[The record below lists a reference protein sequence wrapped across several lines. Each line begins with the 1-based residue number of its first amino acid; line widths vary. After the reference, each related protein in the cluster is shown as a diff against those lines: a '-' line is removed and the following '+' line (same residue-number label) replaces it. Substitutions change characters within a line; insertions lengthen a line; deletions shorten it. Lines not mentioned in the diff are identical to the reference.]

1 MNLPIPYPDP
11 MPLPA
16 PVWLLRTLLLLTFF
30 LHVLFMNCLLGG
42 TAVALVC
49 TLRRQSSAFSARL
62 AGDLGRLLPSVFA
75 FTITLG
81 VAPLLFLQVMY
92 GQFLYASSILIGVP
106 WLAIIAMVVLAY
118 YGVYFFSM
126 TLAKTQGH
134 EQKGSTTVVL
144 ALVVLLLATIAFV
157 YSNNFT
163 LMLAPERWLNLYH
176 SNASGW
182 NLNWLEPSLLP
193 RYLHFVLGA
202 LAVSGLGLVVLGLRQ
217 QEVRPQVDGYRH
229 WLIEQGSL
237 LFTGTTLLNLGV
249 GFWFLVK
256 LPGPVRLAFVGGN
269 GLATAWLGI
278 GMLLPLAAVAHLI
291 LAKASKSPKRQL
303 AIGITCG
310 LLTVAVMVVM
320 RDALRNLALAPYFS
334 PSQLPVAPQ
343 WGIIGLFVLLFLAG
357 LATLYYMLRQV
368 AIATRMRVAAS
379 QKLQ

>member
-1 MNLPIPYPDP
+1 MNLPIPLPDP

-49 TLRRQSSAFSARL
+49 TMRRKSSAFSARL
-62 AGDLGRLLPSVFA
+62 AGDLGRLLPSIFA

-106 WLAIIAMVVLAY
+106 WLAIIGMVILAY

-126 TLAKTQGH
+126 KGREPNAKT
-134 EQKGSTTVVL
+134 TAALTVG
-144 ALVVLLLATIAFV
+144 VLLLATVAFV

-163 LMLAPERWLNLYH
+163 LMLTPERWLDLYH
-176 SNASGW
+176 GNASGW
-182 NLNWLEPSLLP
+182 NLNWSEPSLLP
-193 RYLHFVLGA
+193 RYFHFVLGA
-202 LAVSGLGLVVLGLRQ
+202 LAVSGLGLVVMGLRKQ
-217 QEVRPQVDGYRH
+217 ADEYRQ
-229 WLIEQGSL
+229 WLVEQGSM
-237 LFTGTTLLNLGV
+237 LFTGATLLNFGV

-269 GLATAWLGI
+269 GFATALLGF
-278 GMLLPLAAVAHLI
+278 GLLLPLAAVAHLI
-291 LAKASKSPKRQL
+291 VAKATKSPKRQL
-303 AIGITCG
+303 VIGVSCG
-310 LLTVAVMVVM
+310 VLTVAAMVIM
-320 RDALRNLALAPYFS
+320 RDVLRNLALAPNFS
-334 PSQLPVAPQ
+334 PNQLPVAPQ
-343 WGIIGLFVLLFLAG
+343 WSIIVLFVVLFVAG
-357 LATLYYMLRQV
+357 LATLYYMLRKV
-368 AIATRMRVAAS
+368 AIATRMQVAAA

>member
-11 MPLPA
+11 MPLPG

-49 TLRRQSSAFSARL
+49 AMRRKSSAFSARL

-92 GQFLYASSILIGVP
+92 GQFLYSSSILIGAP
-106 WLAIIAMVVLAY
+106 WLAIIGMVILAY

-126 TLAKTQGH
+126 KEH
-134 EQKGSTTVVL
+134 EHKGKTTVVL
-144 ALVVLLLATIAFV
+144 TLVLPLLASVAFV
-157 YSNNFT
+157 YSNAFT
-163 LMLAPERWLNLYH
+163 LMLGPERWLGLYH
-176 SNASGW
+176 SHASGW
-182 NLNWLEPSLLP
+182 NLNWSEPSLLP

-202 LAVSGLGLVVLGLRQ
+202 FAVSGLGLVVMGFRQ
-217 QEVRPQVDGYRH
+217 REDGYRQ
-229 WLIEQGSL
+229 WLIEQGSM
-237 LFTGTTLLNLGV
+237 LFTGATLLNFGA

-256 LPGPVRLAFVGGN
+256 LAGPARLAFVGGN
-269 GLATAWLGI
+269 GFATALLGV
-278 GMLLPLAAVAHLI
+278 GMLLPLAAIAHLI
-291 LAKASKSPKRQL
+291 MAKANKSPKRQL
-303 AIGITCG
+303 LIGVSCG

-320 RDALRNLALAPYFS
+320 RDLLRNLELAPHFS
-334 PSQLPVAPQ
+334 PYRLPVAPQ
-343 WGIIGLFVLLFLAG
+343 WGIILLFVLLFVAG
-357 LATLYYMLRQV
+357 LATLYYMLHKV
-368 AIATRMRVAAS
+368 AIATRMQAAAA

>member
-1 MNLPIPYPDP
+1 
-11 MPLPA
+11 
-16 PVWLLRTLLLLTFF
+16 
-30 LHVLFMNCLLGG
+30 MNCLLGG

-49 TLRRQSSAFSARL
+49 TMRRKSSAFSARL

-92 GQFLYASSILIGVP
+92 GHLLYASSILIGVP
-106 WLAIIAMVVLAY
+106 WLAIIGMVVLAY

-126 TLAKTQGH
+126 ILATTKGH
-134 EQKGSTTVVL
+134 EPNGKTAVVL
-144 ALVVLLLATIAFV
+144 ALVVVLLASIGFV

-176 SNASGW
+176 NNASGW

-217 QEVRPQVDGYRH
+217 QEVRQQVDGYRQ

-303 AIGITCG
+303 AIGISCG
-310 LLTVAVMVVM
+310 LLTLAVMVVM
-320 RDALRNLALAPYFS
+320 RDVLRNLALAPYFS

>member
-1 MNLPIPYPDP
+1 MNMPIPYPDP

-30 LHVLFMNCLLGG
+30 LHVMFMNCLFGG
-42 TAVALVC
+42 TTIALVC
-49 TLRRQSSAFSARL
+49 VLRRKSSAFSARL

-106 WLAIIAMVVLAY
+106 WLAIIGMVVLAY

-126 TLAKTQGH
+126 KQQ
-134 EQKGSTTVVL
+134 EQKSGTTVVL
-144 ALVVLLLATIAFV
+144 TLVVLLLATVAFV

-163 LMLAPERWLNLYH
+163 LMLTPGRWLDLYH
-176 SNASGW
+176 SNTGGW
-182 NLNWLEPSLLP
+182 NLNWSEPSLLP

-217 QEVRPQVDGYRH
+217 REDGYRQ
-229 WLIEQGSL
+229 WLIEQGFL
-237 LFTGTTLLNLGV
+237 MFTGTTLLNFGV

-256 LPGPVRLAFVGGN
+256 LPGPARLAFVGGN
-269 GLATAWLGI
+269 GFATALLGI
-278 GMLLPLAAVAHLI
+278 GLLLPLAAVAHLVM
-291 LAKASKSPKRQL
+291 AKASKSPKRQL
-303 AIGITCG
+303 LIGVSCG
-310 LLTVAVMVVM
+310 LVTVAVMIAM
-320 RDALRNLALAPYFS
+320 RDVLRNFALAPYFS

-343 WGIIGLFVLLFLAG
+343 WGIILLFVLLFVAG
-357 LATLYYMLRQV
+357 LATLYYMLRKV
-368 AIATRMRVAAS
+368 AIATRMQVPAA

>member
-42 TAVALVC
+42 AVVALVC
-49 TLRRQSSAFSARL
+49 TLRRRSSTLSARL

-126 TLAKTQGH
+126 TLAKTQEH
-134 EQKGSTTVVL
+134 EQKGGTTIVL

-163 LMLAPERWLNLYH
+163 LMLAPEHWLNLYH
-176 SNASGW
+176 SNAGGW
-182 NLNWLEPSLLP
+182 SLNWLEPSLLP

-202 LAVSGLGLVVLGLRQ
+202 LAVSGLGLVVMGLRQ
-217 QEVRPQVDGYRH
+217 QEVPQQVDGYRQ

-237 LFTGTTLLNLGV
+237 LFTGTTLLNFGV

-269 GLATAWLGI
+269 GLATAWLGM

-291 LAKASKSPKRQL
+291 VSKASKSPQRQL
-303 AIGITCG
+303 AIGISCG
-310 LLTVAVMVVM
+310 LLTVAIMVVM
-320 RDALRNLALAPYFS
+320 RDVLRNLALAPYFS
-334 PSQLPVAPQ
+334 PRQLPFAPQ
-343 WGIIGLFVLLFLAG
+343 WGIIGLFLLLFLAG

>member
-1 MNLPIPYPDP
+1 

-49 TLRRQSSAFSARL
+49 TLRRKSSAFSARL

-106 WLAIIAMVVLAY
+106 WLAIIGMVVLAY

-134 EQKGSTTVVL
+134 EQKGSTTAVL
-144 ALVVLLLATIAFV
+144 VLVVLLLASVAFV

-163 LMLAPERWLNLYH
+163 LMLAPERWLDLYH

-182 NLNWLEPSLLP
+182 NLNWSEPSLLP
-193 RYLHFVLGA
+193 RSLHFVLSA
-202 LAVSGLGLVVLGLRQ
+202 LAVSGLGLLVMGLRQ
-217 QEVRPQVDGYRH
+217 REDGYRQ

-237 LFTGTTLLNLGV
+237 LFTGTTLLNFGV

-256 LPGPVRLAFVGGN
+256 LPGPARLAFVGGN
-269 GLATAWLGI
+269 GFATALLGA
-278 GMLLPLAAVAHLI
+278 GLLLPLAAVAHLI
-291 LAKASKSPKRQL
+291 MAKANKSPKRQL
-303 AIGITCG
+303 AIGVSCG
-310 LLTVAVMVVM
+310 LLTVAAMVVM
-320 RDALRNLALAPYFS
+320 RDLLRNLALAPYFS
-334 PSQLPVAPQ
+334 PNQLPVAPQ
-343 WGIIGLFVLLFLAG
+343 WGIIVLFVLLFVGG
-357 LATLYYMLRQV
+357 LATLYYMLRKV
-368 AIATRMRVAAS
+368 AIATRMQLAAA